1 MTMAYSWFRV
11 YNGTINDTKWPRIAR
26 DARQSVGTVV
36 AVWFA
41 LLDCASRAYNR
52 GSVSDFV
59 PEDIDVFYGLED
71 GATGAVLDALVMA
84 GLITEDDYISGW
96 HQFFGEQEEA

>member
-1 MTMAYSWFRV
+1 MPMAYSWFRV

-41 LLDCASRAYNR
+41 LLDCASKADNR
-52 GSVSDFV
+52 GSVSDFS

-71 GATGAVLDALVMA
+71 GATGAVLDALIQA
-84 GLITEDDYISGW
+84 GLITEDGCIADW
-96 HQFFGEQEEA
+96 DKFCGEDGRE

>member
-1 MTMAYSWFRV
+1 MTAYNWYRV

-41 LLDCASRAYNR
+41 LLDCASKADNR
-52 GSVSDFV
+52 GSV
-59 PEDIDVFYGLED
+59 
-71 GATGAVLDALVMA
+71 
-84 GLITEDDYISGW
+84 
-96 HQFFGEQEEA
+96 